1 MGSTPN
7 HSVAL
12 IKAES
17 QEKGGEKVKKLSFKV
32 TQMIPV
38 GQGVK
43 RVSILMDCIVKE
55 QEGDDTEVA
64 NMLLEA
70 EQLGNAG
77 RAKLHL
83 FTVE

>member
-1 MGSTPN
+1 
-7 HSVAL
+7 
-12 IKAES
+12 
-17 QEKGGEKVKKLSFKV
+17 VKKLSFKV